1 MGNGRFISTFGNVEK
16 VSDDDHARGAMH
28 QSMETYKG
36 KFIPATASAI
46 KGLEKVRVKGLGLGA
61 DKVCVICME
70 GFEVGLGADKV

>member
-1 MGNGRFISTFGNVEK
+1 MG

>member
-1 MGNGRFISTFGNVEK
+1 
-16 VSDDDHARGAMH
+16 GAMH

-70 GFEVGLGADKV
+70 GFEVGLGADK